1 MTQLMDPP
9 TTHEPTERP
18 PSLLTVPVMTE
29 YLGPLGRRDSSLR
42 RRIMPVLAIVVMVM
56 AFLYATS
63 SFTFAGAVECRR
75 TGVAGAT
82 PAPGTPAGAVVGDAA
97 KHCAETAGSRVA
109 TAAVTALFAAV
120 VGVAGAVAPSRT
132 EKEARR
138 NEAAGDGDQASP
150 DARPAVMA
158 S

>member
-1 MTQLMDPP
+1 MPNLD
-9 TTHEPTERP
+9 
-18 PSLLTVPVMTE
+18 E
-29 YLGPLGRRDSSLR
+29 YLGPIARHDSSLR

-109 TAAVTALFAAV
+109 TAAVTALLAAV
-120 VGVAGAVAPSRT
+120 VGVAGAVAPSRA
-132 EKEARR
+132 EIEARR
-138 NEAAGDGDQASP
+138 NEAPRDGDQASP
-150 DARPAVMA
+150 DARPTAMA